1 VTAAGG
7 GAAGPG
13 SSPPG
18 PPLPGPPLPG
28 PPLPGPDAAL
38 FLDLDGTLLEIAAR
52 PDAVVVPEDLPDLL
66 TRLRAAL
73 GGAVA
78 VVTGRGLAIARG
90 YVGVPDIP
98 IGAEHGAV
106 LDPALPGAVALP
118 VPSPEWRRAAD
129 EWAAARPGTLAEH
142 KTHGLVLHFRLR
154 PEAGPE
160 ATALLAGL
168 LGDDARGFHVVPAH
182 AAAELR
188 PVGAD
193 KGGAVHRLMAVAPF
207 AGRRP
212 VFIGDDVTDEDG
224 MAACARYG
232 GYGLRVPDDF
242 AGRPALVRAWLGR
255 AAAALP
261 GAEPG

>member
-1 VTAAGG
+1 MAVNPAPNPAA
-7 GAAGPG
+7 ATAGPAM
-13 SSPPG
+13 
-18 PPLPGPPLPG
+18 
-28 PPLPGPDAAL
+28 PGPDTAF

-52 PDAVVVPEDLPDLL
+52 PDAVVVPPELPDLL
-66 TRLRAAL
+66 TRLQEAL

-90 YVGVPDIP
+90 YAGVPSLP

-106 LDPALPGAVALP
+106 LDPALPGATPLP

-142 KTHGLVLHFRLR
+142 KTHGLVLHFRQR
-154 PEAGPE
+154 PEAEPE
-160 ATALLAGL
+160 ALALLSSL
-168 LGDDARGFHVVPAH
+168 LKDDPQGFRIVPAH

-188 PVGAD
+188 PAGAD
-193 KGGAVHRLMAVAPF
+193 KGGAVRRLMAIPPF
-207 AGRRP
+207 QGRRP
-212 VFIGDDVTDEDG
+212 IFIGDDVTDEDG
-224 MAACARYG
+224 MAACAEYG

-255 AAAALP
+255 VATALS
-261 GAEPG
+261 GEAKGG